1 MTRLTLRSLS
11 IVALFGATVISAAAS
26 GPPVGGQL
34 QAYHAHHARPSGF
47 LPPFGASPY
56 PSAVES
62 SGGGAEYGGWSGP
75 IVVPDPSGVNGMSR
89 DFGTSGVLGHTN
101 GLPVTGH

>member
-1 MTRLTLRSLS
+1 MMRLTLCSLL
-11 IVALFGATVISAAAS
+11 IVTLLGATVESAAAS
-26 GPPVGGQL
+26 GLPASGQL
-34 QAYHAHHARPSGF
+34 PAYHAHPARSSG
-47 LPPFGASPY
+47 PFTPLGVSPY
-56 PSAVES
+56 PNAIGS
-62 SGGGAEYGGWSGP
+62 SGGAEYGGWSGP